1 MLRSCLV
8 ALSCLACTLP
18 EPVGPLDAAP
28 ADAPRRVRD
37 AGAPPEE
44 LAGFVAWHMAEG
56 GILGLS
62 AATFRGGAIDRVH
75 AFGRADETRPV
86 DEHTLFLVASVSKT
100 VTGAVAL
107 QLAEEG
113 RLDLDADVS
122 TYLGVPIRHPAFP
135 EVPVTARML
144 ASHTSG
150 LVDDWF
156 ALGAVTV
163 EGDSTLPLATFAEDY
178 AADAAHWGERPPGTA
193 RVYCN
198 AGFGV
203 LGAVIEAAG
212 GAPLPAQAE
221 ARIFGPL
228 ALDGASLLLR
238 DADRSR
244 LASEQAWSRSGGFAS
259 LPHRGYGFYPAT
271 SLRISA
277 AGLGRWALANA
288 RGGELDGTRFLAPEW
303 ASEILR
309 DQFPVAARGQHFAW
323 YGVMRVG
330 ASWNGHTGSSH
341 GSSAL
346 VLVRPSDQ
354 SGLALLTNSDAYLR
368 SRFGDESG
376 ARAIDAIA
384 ARLLAESGLP

>member
-1 MLRSCLV
+1 MLRFCLA
-8 ALSCLACTLP
+8 ALSCLACALP
-18 EPVGPLDAAP
+18 EPDAPPDAAP
-28 ADAPRRVRD
+28 HDAPRSARD
-37 AGAPPEE
+37 AGTPPEE
-44 LAGFVAWHMAEG
+44 LAGFVALHMAEG

-62 AATFRGGAIDRVH
+62 AATFREGAIDRVH
-75 AFGRADETRPV
+75 AFGRAEETRPV

-100 VTGAVAL
+100 VTGALAL
-107 QLAEEG
+107 QLAETG
-113 RLDLDADVS
+113 QLDLDADVS
-122 TYLGVPIRHPAFP
+122 SYLGASFRHPAFP
-135 EVPVTARML
+135 DVPITARML

-163 EGDSTLPLATFAEDY
+163 EGDATLPLATFAEDY
-178 AADAAHWGERPPGTA
+178 AADAAHWGDRAPGTA

-212 GAPLPAQAE
+212 DAPLPAQAE

-228 ALDGASLLLR
+228 ALDGASFLLR
-238 DADRSR
+238 DTDLSR
-244 LASEQAWSRSGGFAS
+244 LASEQAWARAGGFAS

-277 AGLGRWALANA
+277 TGLGRWALASA
-288 RGGELDGTRFLAPEW
+288 RGGELEGTRLFAPEW
-303 ASEILR
+303 ASETQR
-309 DQFPVAARGQHFAW
+309 DQFPAASRGQHFVW
-323 YGVMRVG
+323 YAMTRLGTT
-330 ASWNGHTGSSH
+330 WNGHTGSSH

-346 VLVRPSDQ
+346 VLVRQSDQ